1 MANQSTDQ
9 NIVYADLTGG
19 AGTFTS
25 STTPAINPTN
35 GKTNAF
41 LVSGTFNGATV
52 TLKHKVGSSYVA
64 VGEDTTLTDEGG
76 ALFTSPVSDIA
87 VSVASAGS
95 SFDITVVIKPI
106 LL

>member
-1 MANQSTDQ
+1 MATQSTNQ
-9 NIVYADLTGG
+9 NIVYADLTAG
-19 AGTFTS
+19 AGNFNASTS
-25 STTPAINPTN
+25 PAINPTN

-64 VGEDTTLTDEGG
+64 IGTDTTLTAEGG
-76 ALFTSPVSDIA
+76 ALFTSPVSDIQ
-87 VSVASAGS
+87 VSVSGAGA

-106 LL
+106 IL